1 MRGTETRVRLR
12 GHLLA
17 AGAILVWGT
26 TFITSKVLL
35 RDFSTVQVMETRFL
49 IAYFTMLAL
58 SHKRR
63 KTELRDELLF
73 LLLAV
78 TGVTLYFVF
87 ENSALTVTYASHVSI
102 LLSAA
107 PILTALLA
115 HFFTREKITAALLGG
130 SAAAFAGVALVVF
143 NGSVVLRLRPAGDLL
158 CIGAALS
165 WAVYSVLLGH
175 ALRRFDSLFLT
186 RRVLFYAVLTTAP
199 LLLLEHRAV
208 PWAAFLR
215 PEVAGGFLFL
225 GVLGSGAC
233 YAVWNAAVRA
243 LGVVTTN
250 NYIYFSPF
258 ITMAAAALLL
268 GEPVTPMGVG
278 GTLLILAGVF
288 TAGLKKRP
296 TPKAAQAEE
305 TPPPDETLLPEEAA
319 LPAGGADTEA
329 DA

>member
-1 MRGTETRVRLR
+1 MRGTETRGRLR

-35 RDFSTVQVMETRFL
+35 REFSTVQVMEARFL
-49 IAYFTMLAL
+49 IAYLTMLAL
-58 SHKRR
+58 EHKRR
-63 KTELRDELLF
+63 KTEPRDELLF

-78 TGVTLYFVF
+78 TGTTLYFVF

-115 HFFTREKITAALLGG
+115 HFFTREKLTAALLGG

-165 WAVYSVLLGH
+165 WAVYSVLLGR
-175 ALRRFDSLFLT
+175 ALERFDSLFLT

-199 LLLLEHRAV
+199 LLLFEHRAV

-215 PEVAGGFLFL
+215 PGIAAGFLFL
-225 GVLGSGAC
+225 GVLGSGVC
-233 YAVWNAAVRA
+233 YAVWNAAVRV
-243 LGVVTTN
+243 LGVVATN

-268 GEPVTPMGVG
+268 GEPITPMGVA

-296 TPKAAQAEE
+296 AQKEPVLKE
-305 TPPPDETLLPEEAA
+305 TSAPQKAA
-319 LPAGGADTEA
+319 LPAGKFFSEEKS